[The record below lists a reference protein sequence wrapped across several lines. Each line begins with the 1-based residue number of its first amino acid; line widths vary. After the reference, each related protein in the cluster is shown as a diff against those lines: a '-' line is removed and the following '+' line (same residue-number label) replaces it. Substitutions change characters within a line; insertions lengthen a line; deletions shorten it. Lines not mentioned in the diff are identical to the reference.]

1 MLQHV
6 LQAFRRLPGHR
17 LLATM
22 PKNVDLTERRDARSA
37 KTKKL
42 KSYGPP
48 SQVKLQVLGTGA
60 EGAPRALYVFTTT
73 ASYLFNCGEGT
84 QRLSH
89 ERKTRLARLENVFV
103 TCNSWRNVGGVLG
116 ALLTL
121 NDIGVPALTLHG
133 PPGLSSLYDDT
144 RSFIQ
149 LRGMNVQHRSDT
161 DSDFVDVGLKVRA
174 VPLYGSEVR
183 RDPPPASESPPRP
196 SVDYFAYERTGG
208 RTTPTTPP
216 TAAKSQ
222 RAPQFATAAPRSN
235 EGAPRSHGEGPA
247 ASEGSVDRREV
258 AYAYVC
264 TVPDWPGRLSLE
276 KCVNLGVKPGP
287 LLGRL
292 KAGHNV
298 VLEDG
303 TVVRSADVTSPDE
316 LGPQFVVLELP
327 SADFLPSLSDLDSS
341 IDMSRLTAV
350 VHFSPPAVMDESMFR
365 TWRGGLPATVRHIV
379 LNEESHGHGS
389 EAVHR
394 LQHQLNTI
402 DSDLFPLLT
411 GDEVN
416 FGIIPANGGTGA
428 SNGTGNGDASEPP
441 TEPTEPQPDSK
452 GAGERKETEGEP
464 GTLLHPPSGW
474 GLSLRPAAPPDTEGV
489 LPVTPEVY
497 RAELAADETFV
508 ARLDEYRRA
517 RSALPPSDDV
527 YPQTVFLG
535 TGSSIPNKKRN
546 TSGILVN
553 LSEKH
558 SILLDC
564 GEGTHGQLVRLQGSE
579 CAAETLRRLSAIYIS
594 HLHADHH
601 IGLISILEARRRAL
615 GADHKPCLLMAPAP
629 ITNYLNMYHT
639 KMAPLRDTFTLVH
652 NAGLLSSRSPPPDW
666 ITRRLTEAGLTEFTT
681 CLVRH
686 CPLAYGVRLA
696 HTEGQEVVYSGDTRP
711 CDELVELGRGCD
723 LLIHEATHEDELQ
736 EEAVL
741 RAHST
746 VSEAIE
752 VGVRM
757 GARHV
762 LLTHFSQR
770 YASLPMLPEPA
781 PNNVGI
787 AYDNMVINHGHL
799 PRVPLLY
806 PALRRAFAESY
817 DQCVER
823 TAKRRDR
830 KLREAE
836 VLAEAERTA

>member
-42 KSYGPP
+42 K
-48 SQVKLQVLGTGA
+48 
-60 EGAPRALYVFTTT
+60 
-73 ASYLFNCGEGT
+73 SYLFNCGEGT

-174 VPLYGSEVR
+174 VPLYG
-183 RDPPPASESPPRP
+183 
-196 SVDYFAYERTGG
+196 
-208 RTTPTTPP
+208 
-216 TAAKSQ
+216 
-222 RAPQFATAAPRSN
+222 
-235 EGAPRSHGEGPA
+235 
-247 ASEGSVDRREV
+247 
-258 AYAYVC
+258 
-264 TVPDWPGRLSLE
+264 
-276 KCVNLGVKPGP
+276 
-287 LLGRL
+287 
-292 KAGHNV
+292 
-298 VLEDG
+298 
-303 TVVRSADVTSPDE
+303 
-316 LGPQFVVLELP
+316 
-327 SADFLPSLSDLDSS
+327 
-341 IDMSRLTAV
+341 
-350 VHFSPPAVMDESMFR
+350 
-365 TWRGGLPATVRHIV
+365 
-379 LNEESHGHGS
+379 
-389 EAVHR
+389 
-394 LQHQLNTI
+394 
-402 DSDLFPLLT
+402 
-411 GDEVN
+411 
-416 FGIIPANGGTGA
+416 
-428 SNGTGNGDASEPP
+428 
-441 TEPTEPQPDSK
+441 
-452 GAGERKETEGEP
+452 
-464 GTLLHPPSGW
+464 
-474 GLSLRPAAPPDTEGV
+474 EGV

-517 RSALPPSDDV
+517 RSTLPPSDDV

-579 CAAETLRRLSAIYIS
+579 GAAETLRRLSAIYIS

-629 ITNYLNMYHT
+629 ITNYLNMYHS

-652 NAGLLSSRSPPPDW
+652 NAALLTSRSPPPDW
-666 ITRRLTEAGLTEFTT
+666 ITRRLTEAGLAQMTT

-686 CPLAYGVRLA
+686 CPLAYGMRLA